1 MNCKIWW
8 EGGYICK
15 IWCWEGGQ
23 ICNKWWGGGSDLQLT
38 LAKYAWVG
46 VRFAIYPSEKHLPKI
61 GNMIHLQFTL
71 MMWLIAFMTNFKSSH
86 MLHKIL
92 V

>member
-15 IWCWEGGQ
+15 IWWWEGGQ
-23 ICNKWWGGGSDLQLT
+23 ICNKWWGGEADLQLT

-46 VRFAIYPSEKHLPKI
+46 VRFAIYPSEKHLE
-61 GNMIHLQFTL
+61 LVSTDFE
-71 MMWLIAFMTNFKSSH
+71 NFWRFDF
-86 MLHKIL
+86 
-92 V
+92 